1 MKAALFAAAVNIAF
15 KVLLMGP
22 LAQVGLALA
31 TSIGAWINLG
41 LVIWFARRAGHL
53 SRDARLQQS
62 IVRLAIAGVVL
73 TAAIWLGHAPVVRWL
88 ATWGGPRDL
97 VVLAILTA
105 IGAIVYGATL
115 LILFGT
121 KWLAAFRGK
130 TRP

>member
-1 MKAALFAAAVNIAF
+1 
-15 KVLLMGP
+15 MGP

-41 LVIWFARRAGHL
+41 LVIWFARRAGHV
-53 SRDARLQQS
+53 SRDERLQRS

-73 TAAIWLGHAPVVRWL
+73 TAAIWLCHAPVVRWL

-97 VVLAILTA
+97 GALAILAA
-105 IGAIVYGATL
+105 IGVVVYGATL

>member
-1 MKAALFAAAVNIAF
+1 
-15 KVLLMGP
+15 MGP

-53 SRDARLQQS
+53 SLDQRLQQS
-62 IVRLAIAGVVL
+62 IVRLAIAGGML
-73 TAAIWLGHAPVVRWL
+73 TAAIWLCHAPVVRWL
-88 ATWGGPRDL
+88 AASSGPRQL
-97 VVLAILTA
+97 VGLGFLVAS
-105 IGAIVYGATL
+105 GAAAYAATL
-115 LILFGT
+115 LILVGT